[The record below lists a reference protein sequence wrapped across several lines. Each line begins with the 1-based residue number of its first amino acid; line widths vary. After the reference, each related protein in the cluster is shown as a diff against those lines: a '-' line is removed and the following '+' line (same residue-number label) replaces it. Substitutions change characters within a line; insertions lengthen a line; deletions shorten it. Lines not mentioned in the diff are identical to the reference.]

1 MKKKRL
7 SKAHSAHLN
16 ALNKSPRAGYLH
28 CPNNIKAAACTAQA
42 TNRDLQAEVQRLRD
56 VEQSLMGTVDGLQG
70 DLDDLQAA
78 HQSLQG
84 SGAYL
89 PEQTPP
95 PPLPTHLQAEAAAAG
110 FGATPRLSGGVEAVC
125 RGWLRKA
132 GPSPM
137 ARALSQA
144 EHLHSNSRG
153 PVGRPAARTAPY
165 NAHHCLSTVR
175 LHLETGVSRRA
186 LSKCRQFFVSEQCVL
201 PNPHRPGK
209 TSTVGREFH
218 IVSTYM
224 RRKTL
229 EAHVQVIMQE
239 LLLHGLDSACIASIT
254 ADSAAV
260 NMGEYGGVVTRMSKL
275 LQSKGQAGC
284 IRAQPCY
291 SHGIHNTLL
300 AGLAALGGDIRP
312 AIESIASLLA
322 QYWVPLGMGA
332 WGAKPQV
339 PCDTRWASYI
349 SSTVT
354 MLRVWAHARDA
365 VSQLLERQKGMSPPW
380 AVTLSQLLQ
389 DNSLLLRLSVVAVVG
404 ESFLVPE
411 LMWASKD
418 DGLHAFELY
427 RHTQDV
433 LARLGTW
440 DTLPLLAGLHSQL
453 QHLVPADQREQ
464 QKQQL
469 ATYLQEHC
477 GAMWTYY
484 QHHVQAQM
492 ALPHLFAALGSSD
505 QATRMEVAI
514 DVVYHAELR
523 LPPPEDG
530 QQQQQQQ
537 RMQQQQQQEDPYGTW
552 RQYASDIRAM
562 AVNGDPGSPALRLH
576 LEQYYLACPIS
587 NAPVESLLQLLK
599 HGGGRY
605 MELPALL
612 QLMSLH
618 TCKEAM
624 KTVDVHDLQQHMGQL
639 RAEVRRK
646 EDATAAAQRSA
657 KAERQITDATHK
669 VGRVVINVGDHACQ
683 ERLAAAH
690 ALALGGHD
698 YGHTTV
704 EEAMKMT
711 GKQLQSYLQ
720 FHKQE
725 VHTSWRVPKLLSH
738 VCTHIRGKLAAAAP
752 PQQQLTPAGTTPE
765 LAEPAGAPPQQQQQ
779 LAAASTSRKRGAP
792 AANKS
797 RAAKQGATHNSVAKR
812 ASAARLACGEIA

>member
-1 MKKKRL
+1 MKRTKKRL
-7 SKAHSAHLN
+7 SKAKSAQLY

-70 DLDDLQAA
+70 DLGDLQAA
-78 HQSLQG
+78 HQSLQDQLLRAKAIHLQFDG
-84 SGAYL
+84 CTCDRHGKVLVLRVTAAVTPQHL
-89 PEQTPP
+89 PEGWEQRPGGGAGARAGAGAGARDGAGAGAAAGAGAGAAAGAAAGAVAGAAAGAGAGAGNGAADG
-95 PPLPTHLQAEAAAAG
+95 AEAAAGAG
-110 FGATPRLSGGVEAVC
+110 RLTTQVTDVLAIIPLPIG
-125 RGWLRKA
+125 
-132 GPSPM
+132 
-137 ARALSQA
+137 
-144 EHLHSNSRG
+144 
-153 PVGRPAARTAPY
+153 TA
-165 NAHHCLSTVR
+165 
-175 LHLETGVSRRA
+175 
-186 LSKCRQFFVSEQCVL
+186 
-201 PNPHRPGK
+201 
-209 TSTVGREFH
+209 
-218 IVSTYM
+218 
-224 RRKTL
+224 

-453 QHLVPADQREQ
+453 QHLVPSDKCEQ

-492 ALPHLFAALGSSD
+492 ALPHLFAALGSTD

-537 RMQQQQQQEDPYGTW
+537 QQRMQQQQQQQEDPYGTW

-576 LEQYYLACPIS
+576 LKQYYLACPIS

-657 KAERQITDATHK
+657 KAERQITDAAHK

-683 ERLAAAH
+683 QRLAAAH

-765 LAEPAGAPPQQQQQ
+765 LAVPAGAPPQQQQQ

-797 RAAKQGATHNSVAKR
+797 RATKQGATHNSVAKR